1 MMSTLSQQVREAR
14 EFADQTTRTIRT
26 VCESAPD
33 CIVDESTKGNVWR
46 ATIAPPDNKPAPLTV
61 NGVQVLKL
69 LVNYEC
75 TSPPPAT
82 RTCSSR
88 HHGSFSFRRMRM
100 SLLCE
105 WNTCGI
111 RDRAFPVFTCT
122 CMHTGTLGHPL
133 CAATASAVV
142 GKKFINEEAR
152 SESHSF
158 PTSISRSVGR
168 ACDRPSKTSLRCLY
182 TILALTT
189 PMTHSKYLKSSASA
203 GASRKCRRLQNQCRT
218 S

>member
-26 VCESAPD
+26 VYESAPD

-46 ATIAPPDNKPAPLTV
+46 ATIAPPNNKPAPLTV
-61 NGVQVLKL
+61 NGAQILKL

-75 TSPPPAT
+75 TSSPRHSHMLIETSRFILLPKDANEPLMRMEYMRHPRSSVPSFHMHMHAHRDAWT
-82 RTCSSR
+82 FTMCRDGVGSSR
-88 HHGSFSFRRMRM
+88 
-100 SLLCE
+100 
-105 WNTCGI
+105 
-111 RDRAFPVFTCT
+111 
-122 CMHTGTLGHPL
+122 
-133 CAATASAVV
+133 
-142 GKKFINEEAR
+142 KKFINAEAR

>member
-1 MMSTLSQQVREAR
+1 MNTLSQQVREAR

-46 ATIAPPDNKPAPLTV
+46 AIIAPPNNKPAPLTV
-61 NGVQVLKL
+61 NGAQILKL

-75 TSPPPAT
+75 TSSPRHSHMLIET
-82 RTCSSR
+82 SR
-88 HHGSFSFRRMRM
+88 FILLPKDANEPLMRM
-100 SLLCE
+100 D
-105 WNTCGI
+105 TCGI

-122 CMHTGTLGHPL
+122 CMHIGTLGHSL

-142 GKKFINEEAR
+142 GKKFINAEAR